1 MRWARRLSS
10 NRLNRMIVLSACL
23 MCSLIPASL
32 HAETRVALLWKARAL
47 QAAETI
53 QKLRVQVEA
62 MPLEQR
68 KNSTMQKKFVC
79 KMLLEFAYATH
90 AMKDL
95 EHTVHKIDKGKHAF
109 HLAIN
114 AGKGEVFDFVYV
126 YDQMDQLI
134 GARLDLLPKGWS
146 AIFMLTSMQA
156 VNVRAFDE
164 GCLFSF
170 DLDDPFDSKAFVLD

>member
-1 MRWARRLSS
+1 MRGARRLTVKG
-10 NRLNRMIVLSACL
+10 LNRQIAISTFLILFLAPG
-23 MCSLIPASL
+23 SLF
-32 HAETRVALLWKARAL
+32 AEPRIALLWKARAL

-53 QKLRVQVEA
+53 QKLTAQVEA

-146 AIFMLTSMQA
+146 AIFMLTSTQA